1 MRHIEKCQ
9 EKILFFS
16 AAFFGRMYRMEFQP
30 SDHSVSFVSN
40 SNQNSTPLL

>member
-9 EKILFFS
+9 EKILFF
-16 AAFFGRMYRMEFQP
+16 FGRLYRMEFQP